1 MSKTLIVSDKT
12 YESLEHLAHKREME
26 TVEQF
31 LEELTEQLAKDEAA
45 EWEKELERRHE
56 QVERIKAF
64 QRKMAEKYGV
74 MPNSVDLIRE
84 DRNR

>member
-1 MSKTLIVSDKT
+1 MSKTLTVSDKT
-12 YESLEHLAHKREME
+12 YKLLKYLARKREMKS
-26 TVEQF
+26 VEEF
-31 LEELTEQLAKDEAA
+31 LEGFFKGLEAG
-45 EWEKELERRHE
+45 EREKELESRHE

-74 MPNSVDLIRE
+74 MPDSVDLIRE